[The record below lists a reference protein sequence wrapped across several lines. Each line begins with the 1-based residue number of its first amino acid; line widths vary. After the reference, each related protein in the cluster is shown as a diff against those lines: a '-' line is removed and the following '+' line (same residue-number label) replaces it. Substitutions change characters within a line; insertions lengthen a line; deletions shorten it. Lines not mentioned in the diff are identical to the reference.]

1 MVKELYQTILRETSL
16 NVTSGEIDS
25 IRKKSITKSGCRVY
39 DGSYLGV
46 SGVLGEPT
54 PEAWTQAEAN
64 LSRRI
69 PCPWG
74 PETGKRRTCRRGTA
88 MDAGRF
94 LQLAEEL
101 LKTLRQDFP
110 QFIFSNKIN
119 FTEDEVRLQND
130 GGLSYA
136 WQDAAVQ
143 MSLLVRAQDSVNI
156 FDTGIGSVYRTF
168 DLEQVLK
175 EAGEMLEA
183 HLNPIAL
190 PDVEKLPVLGSPGM
204 FELAWA
210 EGLNGQKLA
219 RNASPWSGMVGQKLF
234 ADCFTLEVDRSSQNF
249 FEPFFDPE
257 GSCLEGDTLPLI
269 ENGVF
274 RRGYADKKCAWEQHM
289 EPTAAA
295 SGAYDDVPAL
305 ALPSLSV
312 RPTGKT
318 LEELLDGRPALY
330 VLTSGGDITPDG
342 SFATPVQMAYLYQNG
357 RLVGRL
363 PEFGLRGNLTDL
375 LGKDFLGCSQDRPYD
390 SANACVMEMTIV
402 R

>member
-1 MVKELYQTILRETSL
+1 MVKELYQTILREISL

-25 IRKKSITKSGCRVY
+25 VRKKTITKSGCRVY
-39 DGSYLGV
+39 DGEFLGV
-46 SGVLGEPT
+46 SGTLGEPT
-54 PEAWTQAEAN
+54 ADVWAQAEAN
-64 LSRRI
+64 LARQI

-74 PETGKRRTCRRGTA
+74 PETGKRRACRRGTP
-88 MDAGRF
+88 MDASQF
-94 LQLAEEL
+94 LQISEKL
-101 LKTLRQDFP
+101 LETLRQDYP

-119 FTEDEVRLQND
+119 FTEYEIRLCND
-130 GGLSYA
+130 GGLDYA

-156 FDTGIGSVYRTF
+156 FDTGIEGTYRTF
-168 DLEQVLK
+168 DPKAVLK

-190 PDVEKLPVLGSPGM
+190 PDVEKLPVLGSAGM
-204 FELAWA
+204 FQRAWA
-210 EGLNGQKLA
+210 MGLNGQKLA
-219 RNASPWSGMVGQKLF
+219 RKASPWSGMEGQKLF
-234 ADCFTLEVDRSSQNF
+234 SEHFTLQVDRSWENF
-249 FEPFFDPE
+249 FVPFFDPE
-257 GSCLEGDTLPLI
+257 GVCLADDTLPLI

-274 RRGYADKKCAWEQHM
+274 RRGYADKKCAWEQAM
-289 EPTAAA
+289 DRTAAA
-295 SGAYDDVPAL
+295 DGSYDDAPAL
-305 ALPSLSV
+305 ALPPLSV

-318 LEELLDGRPALY
+318 LEEILDGRPALY

>member
-39 DGSYLGV
+39 RDGFLGIA
-46 SGVLGEPT
+46 GTLGEPT
-54 PEAWTQAEAN
+54 ANVWAQAEAN
-64 LSRRI
+64 LARRI

-74 PETGKRRTCRRGTA
+74 PETGKRRTCRRGAA

-94 LQLAEEL
+94 LQLSEQL
-101 LKTLRQDFP
+101 LKTLGQDFP

-130 GGLSYA
+130 AGLHYA

-143 MSLLVRAQDSVNI
+143 MSLLVRTQDSVNI
-156 FDTGIGSVYRTF
+156 FDTGIGGVYRTF
-168 DLEQVLK
+168 DPEVVLK
-175 EAGEMLEA
+175 EAREVLEA

-190 PDVEKLPVLGSPGM
+190 PDVEKLPVLGSPDM
-204 FELAWA
+204 FGRAWSN
-210 EGLNGQKLA
+210 GLSGQKLA

-234 ADCFTLEVDRSSQNF
+234 ADHFTLQVDRSCDAF
-249 FEPFFDPE
+249 FQPFFDPE
-257 GSCLEGDTLPLI
+257 GVTLEGDTLPLI

-274 RRGYADKKCAWEQHM
+274 RRGYTDKKCAQEHQM
-289 EPTAAA
+289 ERTAAA
-295 SGAYDDVPAL
+295 DGAYDDTPTL
-305 ALPSLSV
+305 ALPFLSV
-312 RPTGKT
+312 MPTGKT
-318 LEELLDGRPALY
+318 LAEILDGRPALY
-330 VLTSGGDITPDG
+330 VFTSGGDITPDG
-342 SFATPVQMAYLYQNG
+342 NFATPVQMAYLYQDG

-363 PEFGLRGNLTDL
+363 PEFGLRGNLSEL
-375 LGKDFLGCSQDRPYD
+375 LGKDFLGCSLDRPYD
-390 SANACVMEMTIV
+390 SSNACVMEMTIV